1 MQIVIKNY
9 GVNGIVV
16 PSLKTQL
23 FFFAEIAKFYE
34 LVSRMQLLEIVALF
48 QKLDSI
54 KRILVTEVMKLVKLI
69 LVMPATNVVSKRSFS
84 SRLCSETAN
93 NRLNHLLLLH
103 IHKLLTDNSIL
114 QKLLMS
120 SLKEENEENQN
131 LDFDIVRP

>member
-23 FFFAEIAKFYE
+23 FFFPEIAKFYE
-34 LVSRMQLLEIVALF
+34 LVSRMQLLEIIALF

-131 LDFDIVRP
+131 LGFDIVRP

>member
-1 MQIVIKNY
+1 
-9 GVNGIVV
+9 
-16 PSLKTQL
+16 
-23 FFFAEIAKFYE
+23 
-34 LVSRMQLLEIVALF
+34 MQLLEIIALF

-54 KRILVTEVMKLVKLI
+54 KRMLVTEVMKLVKLI

>member
-9 GVNGIVV
+9 GVIGIVD

-23 FFFAEIAKFYE
+23 FFFPEIAKFYE
-34 LVSRMQLLEIVALF
+34 LVSRMQLLEIIALF

-54 KRILVTEVMKLVKLI
+54 KRMLVTEVMKLVKLT
-69 LVMPATNVVSKRSFS
+69 ATNVVSKRSFS
-84 SRLCSETAN
+84 SRLCSDTAN

-120 SLKEENEENQN
+120 PLKEENEENQN
-131 LDFDIVRP
+131 LDFDIVRH

>member
-1 MQIVIKNY
+1 
-9 GVNGIVV
+9 
-16 PSLKTQL
+16 
-23 FFFAEIAKFYE
+23 
-34 LVSRMQLLEIVALF
+34 MQLLEIIALF

-54 KRILVTEVMKLVKLI
+54 QRMLVTEVMKLVKLT
-69 LVMPATNVVSKRSFS
+69 ATNVVSKRSFS
-84 SRLCSETAN
+84 SRLCSDTAN

-131 LDFDIVRP
+131 LDFDIVRH

>member
-1 MQIVIKNY
+1 
-9 GVNGIVV
+9 
-16 PSLKTQL
+16 
-23 FFFAEIAKFYE
+23 
-34 LVSRMQLLEIVALF
+34 MQLLEIIALF

-54 KRILVTEVMKLVKLI
+54 QRMLVTEVMKLVKLT
-69 LVMPATNVVSKRSFS
+69 ATNVVSKRSFS
-84 SRLCSETAN
+84 SRLCSDTAN

-131 LDFDIVRP
+131 LDFDVVRH